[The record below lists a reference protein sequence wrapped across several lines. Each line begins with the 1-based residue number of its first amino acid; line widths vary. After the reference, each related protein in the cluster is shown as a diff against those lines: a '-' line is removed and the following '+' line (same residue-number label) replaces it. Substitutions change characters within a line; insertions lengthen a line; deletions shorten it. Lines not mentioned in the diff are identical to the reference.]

1 MTKTTVLAAVATVL
15 ALAVPAALAQSLQ
28 EQERSGTRG
37 QITVRSREILKGVD
51 VTNGGVAA
59 KGRFRITGVITDKG
73 KLTDYRTVRGG
84 TALIRRVAVGARGA
98 ITFLITIHLGE
109 TGPEPWRITSA
120 TRAYKGLHGKGR
132 QVIDKY
138 YETPAIFVLKGTVA
152 R

>member
-1 MTKTTVLAAVATVL
+1 MTKTSILGAVATVL
-15 ALAVPAALAQSLQ
+15 IVAVPASLAEPLHKQGQVGLSGRITA
-28 EQERSGTRG
+28 RST
-37 QITVRSREILKGVD
+37 EIPKGDD
-51 VTNGGVAA
+51 VTNGGVAG
-59 KGRFRITGVITDKG
+59 KGRFTISGAITDKG
-73 KLTDYRTVRGG
+73 KVTDYRTVKGG
-84 TALIRRVAVGARGA
+84 TALIRRVVVGARGA

-132 QVIDKY
+132 QVVDKY

>member
-1 MTKTTVLAAVATVL
+1 MTKTTVLAALAIVL
-15 ALAVPAALAQSLQ
+15 VVAVPASLAQPLQ
-28 EQERSGTRG
+28 VQGRSSAKG
-37 QITVRSREILKGVD
+37 QITVRSREILKGGD

-59 KGRFRITGVITDKG
+59 RGRFRISGAITDKG
-73 KLTDYRTVRGG
+73 KVTDYRTVKGG

-109 TGPEPWRITSA
+109 SGPELWKITSA

-132 QVIDKY
+132 QVVDKY
-138 YETPAIFVLKGTVA
+138 YETPAIFVLRGTVS

>member
-1 MTKTTVLAAVATVL
+1 MTKTTVLAALVIVL
-15 ALAVPAALAQSLQ
+15 VVAVPASLAQPLQ
-28 EQERSGTRG
+28 VQGRSSAKG
-37 QITVRSREILKGVD
+37 QITVRSREILKGGD

-59 KGRFRITGVITDKG
+59 RGRFRISGAITDKG
-73 KLTDYRTVRGG
+73 KVTDYRTVKGG

-109 TGPEPWRITSA
+109 SGPEPWKITSA

-132 QVIDKY
+132 QVVDKY
-138 YETPAIFVLKGTVA
+138 YETPAIFVLRGTVS